1 MSIYTK
7 NRGYTLALCL
17 YTQIVLQY
25 TQIVHISET
34 AYSRAVAGYTISR
47 RTVTDKIYFNTLKRL
62 TTLFTTKCKL
72 KAGIFDGI

>member
-7 NRGYTLALCL
+7 NRGYALALYL

-25 TQIVHISET
+25 TQIVHISKT

-47 RTVTDKIYFNTLKRL
+47 RTAAEKLYFNTLKRL
-62 TTLFTTKCKL
+62 TTLFITK
-72 KAGIFDGI
+72 